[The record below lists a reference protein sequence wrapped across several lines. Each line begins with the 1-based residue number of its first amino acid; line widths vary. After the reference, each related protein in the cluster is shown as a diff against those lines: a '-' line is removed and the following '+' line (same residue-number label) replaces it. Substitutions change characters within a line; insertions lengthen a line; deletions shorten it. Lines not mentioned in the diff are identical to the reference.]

1 MTTLDEN
8 FLALGSCIA
17 GIGIFMTGL
26 LALLFR
32 HPNAP
37 RWTRP
42 EIVAM
47 LLCVPVTATIG
58 FGLGYT
64 TYGLSQL
71 VNGTGDPRELLVLA
85 AVLIVLALLWRGLR
99 IRQRLKDFAAV
110 SHSAPSGLLEP
121 EPSLA
126 MGQAPPRD
134 PACHGPAAG
143 LPRTSA

>member
-1 MTTLDEN
+1 MTTLADN

-17 GIGIFMTGL
+17 GTGILMTGL
-26 LALLFR
+26 LALLCR
-32 HPNAP
+32 RPDAP

-71 VNGTGDPRELLVLA
+71 VDGTGDPRELLVLA

-99 IRQRLKDFAAV
+99 IRQRLKDYAATT
-110 SHSAPSGLLEP
+110 SHSAPSALLET
-121 EPSLA
+121 EPS
-126 MGQAPPRD
+126 PRGSEG
-134 PACHGPAAG
+134 HGPAAG
-143 LPRTSA
+143 LPGTST